1 MVLFCLKKL
10 RCYYRHHDT
19 IKYNILKG
27 SKIILYVINHSLP
40 REGLC
45 QKVTNV
51 SIKIVKT
58 NTQGSL
64 QLICLKCPSWE
75 IWITITLLES
85 IVKKK
90 TGNLNMMF
98 RIYLQKNS

>member
-10 RCYYRHHDT
+10 RCYYHHHDT
-19 IKYNILKG
+19 IKHNILKG

-58 NTQGSL
+58 NKHTRKPTVDLFEMSFLGNMDHNY
-64 QLICLKCPSWE
+64 
-75 IWITITLLES
+75 S
-85 IVKKK
+85 IGVDC
-90 TGNLNMMF
+90 
-98 RIYLQKNS
+98 